1 MSKSLHPEEAPT
13 GAQMD
18 LLKIVAKSKEGMTAV
33 EVWQHIQTQRPLAR
47 TTVITLLQRLQE
59 RGWLS
64 KEGEGRG
71 AIYHSLYQPEDA
83 TTAIVDGFLGRYF
96 GGSPAKMMMNLL
108 GSGKLSNDEISRLRK
123 LLDEAEE
130 EK

>member
-13 GAQMD
+13 GAQ
-18 LLKIVAKSKEGMTAV
+18 LEILQIVAKSDGGMTAA
-33 EVWQHIQTQRPLAR
+33 EVWQSIQTQRPIAR
-47 TTVITLLQRLQE
+47 TTVITLLQRLQD
-59 RGWLS
+59 RGWLAR
-64 KEGEGRG
+64 EGEGRG
-71 AIYHSLYQPEDA
+71 AVYRALYEPDQA

-96 GGSPAKMMMNLL
+96 GGSPAKMVMSLL
-108 GSGKLSNDEISRLRK
+108 GSGKLSNDEISRLKK